1 MSNAPVLNM
10 AVHKVSLDL
19 FQEAGMEALV
29 ARSKRLTACLET
41 LVHIVAERTGAHLEI
56 LTPTDSQARG
66 CQLSVVAH
74 GYGRSLFDHLMAHG
88 VVVDW
93 REPAVIR
100 MAPVPLYNS
109 FEDMVRFS
117 HVLETG
123 LTELAGRA

>member
-1 MSNAPVLNM
+1 V
-10 AVHKVSLDL
+10 VRT
-19 FQEAGMEALV
+19 V
-29 ARSKRLTACLET
+29 AK
-41 LVHIVAERTGAHLEI
+41 RTGAHLEI
-56 LTPTDSQARG
+56 LTPAAPEARG

-109 FEDMVRFS
+109 FEDLARFGQ
-117 HVLETG
+117 VLEAG
-123 LTELAGRA
+123 LRELGPVT